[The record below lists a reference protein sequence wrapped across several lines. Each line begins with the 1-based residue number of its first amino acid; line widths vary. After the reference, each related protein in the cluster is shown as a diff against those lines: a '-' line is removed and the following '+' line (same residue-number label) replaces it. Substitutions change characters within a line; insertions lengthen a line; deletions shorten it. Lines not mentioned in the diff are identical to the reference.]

1 MQHVKFAALVVA
13 SCLMVATTA
22 SAEPATGTTT
32 GKKHKQCEGSKVK
45 TSCNQQLD
53 VKEFVQGL
61 QAQPPT
67 PGPAAGAD
75 QTANVR
81 KQVQPAKD
89 DSDQPQSPQQPELD
103 SLG

>member
-1 MQHVKFAALVVA
+1 MQHVNFAALLIA
-13 SCLMVATTA
+13 SCLVVATTA

-61 QAQPPT
+61 QAPPPT
-67 PGPAAGAD
+67 PGPTVGAD
-75 QTANVR
+75 QTANAR
-81 KQVQPAKD
+81 KDVQPAKE
-89 DSDQPQSPQQPELD
+89 DSAQPQSPQ
-103 SLG
+103 